1 MSPSAVNVAAL
12 LVLILP
18 GFLSYRFA
26 VWQRADPTQRSA
38 LWQLSE
44 VLEHSLYVHL
54 IGAALVGLVHLVLAF
69 STEQTTYA
77 PLLLKKGPHAMLN
90 QHFAEAMLWFALYP
104 LFVIGASTII
114 GSYDIPKKV
123 SSAIIW
129 LVRGPSGW
137 LQAKS
142 KLLAWLPIP
151 GTSNPQEPVWYYAF
165 NTMSGSYVDR
175 IPHVLVSLKNGDV
188 YFGEVATYP
197 IVLDTDSE
205 KDFLIKYAKYYP
217 DGQADNEQLLYE
229 VDGVGAVLLNTANVL
244 SILIYYQD
252 ISGAAPK

>member
-1 MSPSAVNVAAL
+1 MPPTAVNVVAL

-54 IGAALVGLVHLVLAF
+54 IGTALVGLVHLVLIL

-77 PLLLKKGPHAMLN
+77 PFLLKNGRNAMLN
-90 QHFAEAMLWFALYP
+90 QHFAEAILWFTLYP
-104 LFVIGASTII
+104 LYVIGASTIV
-114 GSYDIPKKV
+114 GSYDIPKKF
-123 SSAIIW
+123 SSGIIW
-129 LVRGPSGW
+129 FVRGPSGW
-137 LQAKS
+137 LRAKS
-142 KLLAWLPIP
+142 NWLAWLPMP
-151 GTSNPQEPVWYYAF
+151 GTPYSQEPVWYYAF
-165 NTMSGSYVDR
+165 NTMSESYTAR

-188 YFGEVATYP
+188 YFGEVVTYP
-197 IVLDTDSE
+197 IALDTDSS
-205 KDFLIKYAKYYP
+205 KDFLIKYARYYP
-217 DGQADNEQLLYE
+217 NGDADNEQLIYE

-252 ISGAAPK
+252 ITGTAPG